1 MKSKFV
7 FIASWTESIIHFR
20 GELVKQVLDAGMEV
34 HFIAP
39 FLPVDAEVRNQ
50 LEARGVT
57 CHPVRFDRGSV
68 NPFRDILLLF
78 RLFRLIKEIEPEY
91 VFSYTIKPVIYGS
104 AAAFLAGVPKIYS
117 LITGLGLTFNNSG
130 LAQTFVKHIS
140 STLYKAALWA
150 NRGVFFQNPDDL
162 KVFTDTRIT
171 TTEKSI
177 VVNGSGVDTE
187 SYRLQSLPDTAH
199 FLMIARFL
207 INKGF
212 REYVKAAKIVKAEY
226 PEATFSLV
234 GFIDDS
240 SNAIFQHELDDVIKD
255 GSVNY
260 IGRLRSV
267 KEQIA
272 LADIIVLPS
281 YHEGTPRSILE
292 GMSMGRAVITTDV
305 AGCRST
311 VVDGLNGVLI
321 EARSVNSL
329 VAAMILLIK
338 DRSLVAEMG
347 RKSRMIAE
355 EKFDVQIVTR
365 SIIDGMGI
373 KISNAKQ
380 RSNENYWE

>member
-1 MKSKFV
+1 MKNKFV

-20 GELVKQVLDAGMEV
+20 GDLVKQVLEAGLEV

-39 FLPVDAEVRNQ
+39 FLPVDASVREQ
-50 LEARGVT
+50 LELKGIT
-57 CHPVRFDRGSV
+57 CHPVKFDRASI
-68 NPFRDILLLF
+68 NPFRDILLFF
-78 RLFRLIKEIEPEY
+78 RLFRVIKEIKPEY

-104 AAAFLAGVPKIYS
+104 LAAFLARVPKIYS

-130 LAQTFVKHIS
+130 LAHTLVRQIV
-140 STLYKAALWA
+140 STMYKAALWA
-150 NRGVFFQNPDDL
+150 NRRVFFQNPDDL
-162 KVFTDTRIT
+162 KVFTDAKIT
-171 TTEKSI
+171 DTEKST

-187 SYRLQSLPDTAH
+187 SFQIQPLPDDAN
-199 FLMIARFL
+199 FIMISRFL

-212 REYVKAAKIVKAEY
+212 REYVKAAKIVKAKY

-240 SNAIFQHELDDVIKD
+240 SNAISKYELDDVIED

-260 IGRLRSV
+260 VGRLRSV

-272 LADIIVLPS
+272 KADIIVLPS

-311 VVDGLNGVLI
+311 VVDGLNGILV
-321 EARSVNSL
+321 EAKSGDSL

-338 DRSLVAEMG
+338 DRSLVLEMG
-347 RKSRMIAE
+347 KKSRMIAE
-355 EKFDVQIVTR
+355 EKFDVQKVTR

-373 KISNAKQ
+373 KVNNAN
-380 RSNENYWE
+380 RGSNENYWH